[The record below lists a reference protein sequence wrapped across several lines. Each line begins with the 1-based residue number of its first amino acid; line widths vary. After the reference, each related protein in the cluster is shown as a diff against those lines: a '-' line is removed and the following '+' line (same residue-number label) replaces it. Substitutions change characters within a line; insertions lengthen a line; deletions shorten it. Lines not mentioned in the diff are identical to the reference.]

1 MRQLILSWIRAKK
14 SLHSEYFFLVTFVLE
29 RWHVNFSI
37 ILLVVQV
44 HDTSSRQKMPTRW
57 REIRIGIQPS
67 DLIFINQIGQIGRVG
82 GAHPFRPPCRRV
94 EALTQVR
101 TAVRRAP
108 HVFFPQLWVC
118 PDRGEC
124 RVGVEGP
131 RTLPCCSFFFFLL
144 LRNWGRSVSR
154 LVPLFGQSSRA
165 GLDGSEDAV
174 GLSWSGCCASEMQS

>member
-1 MRQLILSWIRAKK
+1 MRQLVLSWIRAKK
-14 SLHSEYFFLVTFVLE
+14 SLHSEFFFVTFVLE
-29 RWHVNFSI
+29 RWHVSFSI

-131 RTLPCCSFFFFLL
+131 RTLPCCFFFGSCSETGA
-144 LRNWGRSVSR
+144 GRFHVWFHCSGRVGG
-154 LVPLFGQSSRA
+154 FGGCRWA
-165 GLDGSEDAV
+165 ELV
-174 GLSWSGCCASEMQS
+174 GLLCFGDADLAELHT